1 MKTMET
7 GSQYSGR
14 SLYPNL
20 IMNPSTSEEAKPEPA
35 EQAVMVAEGN
45 VVGNAGVPKT
55 NMGVWAG
62 ILILFV
68 VLFSLSG
75 GKVAT
80 V

>member
-45 VVGNAGVPKT
+45 VATSAGVPKS
-55 NMGVWAG
+55 NMAVWGG
-62 ILILFV
+62 ILLLFV
-68 VLFSLSG
+68 VLFSMTG
-75 GKVAT
+75 GKVLE
-80 V
+80 

>member
-1 MKTMET
+1 MKTFET
-7 GSQYSGR
+7 GAQFSGR

-45 VVGNAGVPKT
+45 AAPNAGVKKM
-55 NMGVWAG
+55 NIGVWAG
-62 ILILFV
+62 ILVLFV

-75 GKVAT
+75 GKVAA